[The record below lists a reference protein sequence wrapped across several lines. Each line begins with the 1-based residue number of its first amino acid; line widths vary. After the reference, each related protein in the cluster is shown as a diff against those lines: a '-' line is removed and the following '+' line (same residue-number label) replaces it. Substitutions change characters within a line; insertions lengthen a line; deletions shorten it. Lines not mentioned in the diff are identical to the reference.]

1 MSDREEKT
9 YLAKTK
15 SRCHLILVKL
25 TKEQPTYEA
34 INATSVIFD
43 RTVSTP

>member
-1 MSDREEKT
+1 MSHREEKT

-15 SRCHLILVKL
+15 SRHHIILVKL

-34 INATSVIFD
+34 IDATSVVFD
-43 RTVSTP
+43 RIVSTP

>member
-1 MSDREEKT
+1 MSHREEKT

-15 SRCHLILVKL
+15 SRRLTILVKL

-34 INATSVIFD
+34 IDATSVVFD
-43 RTVSTP
+43 CIVSTP